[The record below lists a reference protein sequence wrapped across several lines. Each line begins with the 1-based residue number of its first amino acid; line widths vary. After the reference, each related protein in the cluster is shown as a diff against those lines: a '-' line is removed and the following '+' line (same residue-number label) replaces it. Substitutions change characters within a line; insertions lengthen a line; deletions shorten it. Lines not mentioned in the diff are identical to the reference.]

1 MSTSPNTIGQSL
13 NGTSRRVSAW
23 AITLA
28 GALLL
33 ILALSAACGPSD
45 EELAAMVAAE
55 VERQMALVPP
65 PEDGPQGEQG
75 PQGPQGVEGAQGLIG
90 PQGPQGLTGP
100 QGPQGATGPQGRV
113 GPAGPVGVQ
122 GPKGDTGPQGP
133 AGAPGSAADIP
144 KVLEV
149 EELLVRSSDGNQHL
163 RLRAGTEGFT
173 ASIQWVDTPSGTVD
187 SQMYGGSVDGMVL
200 TNRND
205 DNSSWTDFCIDEG
218 TARIC

>member
-1 MSTSPNTIGQSL
+1 MPTSTNTVGQSL

-33 ILALSAACGPSD
+33 ILTLSAACGPSD
-45 EELAAMVAAE
+45 EELAALVAAE

-113 GPAGPVGVQ
+113 GPAGPLGIQ
-122 GPKGDTGPQGP
+122 GPQGDTGPQGP
-133 AGAPGSAADIP
+133 AGPPGSAADIP

-149 EELLVRSSDGNQHL
+149 EELIVRGDTSGGYL
-163 RLRAGTEGFT
+163 RLVGGTEGRV
-173 ASIQWVDTPSGTVD
+173 ASIEWYHSDGTLTSTIWGGAVSGMKL
-187 SQMYGGSVDGMVL
+187 SERSGGS
-200 TNRND
+200 
-205 DNSSWTDFCIDEG
+205 WTEFCIDAG
-218 TARIC
+218 TAKIC